1 MKLSPSFLN
10 AVLWTTVSVSPSIL
24 YASNTDDLPKEALNM
39 ARIYASQ
46 KEKLEEQIKQS
57 YLRLLRQRQAEYAQK
72 QQFDQ
77 IAEIQKVIQAAES
90 MPPSELFA
98 PKKQEIPIRHLVG
111 TWEYIHNGQPTISIT
126 INPDGT
132 CSRHNKNQKAV
143 LGAWQWAFQV
153 RKIGEN
159 KFIFYSPSTNSILG
173 RFHFVDDD
181 TIDMSYVGS
190 AFYKR
195 KKQ

>member
-77 IAEIQKVIQAAES
+77 IAEIQKVIQA
-90 MPPSELFA
+90 
-98 PKKQEIPIRHLVG
+98 PKKQELPIRHLVG

-181 TIDMSYVGS
+181 TIDMPYVGS

>member
-111 TWEYIHNGQPTISIT
+111 TWECIGKNNIRTSIT
-126 INPDGT
+126 INPDGQCT
-132 CSRHNKNQKAV
+132 RLDNGQKPKAQW
-143 LGAWQWAFQV
+143 GWAFQV
-153 RKIGEN
+153 RKTGDN
-159 KFIFYSPSTNSILG
+159 QFIFFSPSIKEILG

-181 TIDMSYVGS
+181 TFDMPWHGS
-190 AFYKR
+190 CLYKR
-195 KKQ
+195 KKE